1 MVHVIDEQ
9 TQHNSVFSDCRSFL
23 PKTILM
29 QWSNQQD
36 KATQHK
42 IHCQGPQPAY
52 PLLDKLI
59 LTLRQ
64 FAWLILAVGRRHV
77 VFVFLSR
84 KSLNK
89 MSSLLCAIC
98 KWTGLVVILNA
109 SDLNVWFTQSTQPPE
124 KKKKKK
130 KKNKWN
136 KLLKITYRFNLAFI
150 SIVT

>member
-1 MVHVIDEQ
+1 
-9 TQHNSVFSDCRSFL
+9 
-23 PKTILM
+23 M
-29 QWSNQQD
+29 QRSNQQD

-52 PLLDKLI
+52 PLLDKLT

-64 FAWLILAVGRRHV
+64 LPWLILAVGRRRV

-89 MSSLLCAIC
+89 MSTLLCAIC
-98 KWTGLVVILNA
+98 EWTGLVVILNA
-109 SDLNVWFTQSTQPPE
+109 SYLNVWFTQRTPPPEE

-136 KLLKITYRFNLAFI
+136 KL
-150 SIVT
+150 